1 MAINL
6 ASVKDELFPGLRGVE
21 GKYREI
27 PLQFDKIYRVGKSN
41 MALERV
47 TSMRYLSLP
56 RLKNEGGGTY
66 FDNNAGQ
73 RYVYNQEHIEITLGY
88 AITRKAIDD
97 NLYKA
102 QFQPSNLGLQFSF
115 TQYKEIQGASILNLG
130 TIYDPNVGGDGQA
143 LFSPVHPIDGNV
155 IANMPAVAADLNE
168 ASLLAAMTTIRQ
180 TWRDNA
186 GLKIQGRARKLLV
199 NPTLEPVAIRLVKTE
214 LRPGTTDNDVNAI
227 LSTAG
232 GLPEG
237 HMVNDYLTSNFAWF
251 LLTNTAGLTYL
262 QRVPFE
268 MDMFVDFYTDN
279 LLVKAYERFSFSYQ
293 DFRAIWG
300 SFPTS

>member
-1 MAINL
+1 MAINT
-6 ASVKDELFPGLRGVE
+6 AQIKDELFPGLRAVE
-21 GKYREI
+21 GKYKEI
-27 PLQFDKIYRVGKSN
+27 PLQYDKIFAVGKSN

-47 TSMRYLSLP
+47 TSMRFLGLP
-56 RLKNEGGGTY
+56 RLKNEGAGTF

-73 RYVYNQEHIEITLGY
+73 RFVYNQEHQEVALGY

-115 TQYKEIQGASILNLG
+115 VQYKEIQGASILNNG
-130 TIYDPNVGGDGQA
+130 TTYDANVGGDGVA
-143 LFSPVHPIDGNV
+143 LFSSAHPIDGST
-155 IANMPAVAADLNE
+155 IANIPTVAADLNE
-168 ASLLAAMTTIRQ
+168 SSLLSAMTTIRQ

-199 NPTLEPVAIRLVKTE
+199 NPTLEPVAIRLTKTE
-214 LRPGTTDNDVNAI
+214 LRPGTADNDVNAI

-251 LLTNTAGLTYL
+251 LLTNTQGLTYL
-262 QRVPFE
+262 QRIAFE

-279 LLVKAYERFSFSYQ
+279 LLVKGYERFSFSYQ
-293 DFRAIWG
+293 DWRSIWG
-300 SFPTS
+300 SFPLS

>member
-1 MAINL
+1 MAINT
-6 ASVKDELFPGLRGVE
+6 AQIKDELFPGLRAVE
-21 GKYREI
+21 GKYKEI
-27 PLQFDKIYRVGKSN
+27 PLQYDKIFAVGKSN

-47 TSMRYLSLP
+47 TSMRYLGLP

-73 RYVYNQEHIEITLGY
+73 RYTYNQEHIEVALGY

-115 TQYKEIQGASILNLG
+115 VQYKEIQGASILNLG
-130 TIYDPNVGGDGQA
+130 TTYDANVGGDGVA
-143 LFSPVHPIDGNV
+143 LFSSAHPIDGST
-155 IANMPAVAADLNE
+155 IANIPSVAADLNE
-168 ASLLAAMTTIRQ
+168 SSLLSAMTTIRQ

-186 GLKIQGRARKLLV
+186 GLKIQGRARKLVV

-214 LRPGTTDNDVNAI
+214 LRPGTADNDVNAI

-251 LLTNTAGLTYL
+251 LLTNTPGLTYL
-262 QRVPFE
+262 QRIAFE

-279 LLVKAYERFSFSYQ
+279 LLVKSYERFSFSYT
-293 DFRAIWG
+293 DWRSIYG

>member
-1 MAINL
+1 M
-6 ASVKDELFPGLRGVE
+6 SVNTAQIKDLLFPGLRAVQ
-21 GKYREI
+21 GKYKEI
-27 PLQFDKIYRVGKSN
+27 PLQYDKMFAVGKSN

-47 TSMRYLSLP
+47 TSMRYLGLA
-56 RLKNEGGGTY
+56 RLKNEGGGTF
-66 FDNNAGQ
+66 FDNNAGE
-73 RYVYNQEHIEITLGY
+73 RYVYNQEHVEIALGY

-115 TQYKEIQGASILNLG
+115 AQYKEIQGASIFNLG
-130 TIYDPNVGGDGQA
+130 TTYNPQVGGDGQA
-143 LFSPVHPIDGNV
+143 LFSTAHPIDGAT
-155 IANMPAVAADLNE
+155 ISNMPAVPADLNE
-168 ASLLAAMTTIRQ
+168 SSLLNAMTTIRQ

-186 GLKIQGRARKLLV
+186 GLKIQGRARKLVV
-199 NPTLEPVAIRLVKTE
+199 NPSLEPVAVRLVKTE
-214 LRPGTTDNDVNAI
+214 LRPGTADNDVNAI

-237 HMVNDYLTSNFAWF
+237 YMVNDYLTSNFAWF
-251 LLTNTAGLTYL
+251 LLTNTEGLVYL
-262 QRVPFE
+262 QRIPFE

-279 LLVKAYERFSFSYQ
+279 LLVKAYERFSFSYT
-293 DFRAIWG
+293 DWRAVWG